1 MIDINELLKPPKI
14 IAVIGLSDKSE
25 RPSNQVAK
33 YLIEQGLTIIPVNPN
48 IESVFGLKSYKD
60 LSEIPK
66 DFKIDIVDIFRKE
79 SEVLPI
85 VEDIINTGQKP
96 VVWLQE
102 GFFSPEAKTLAKKH
116 NLELVEGMCLMKA
129 YERKKAD

>member
-1 MIDINELLKPPKI
+1 MIDINELLRPPKT
-14 IAVIGLSDKSE
+14 IAVVGLSDKPE

-33 YLIEQGLTIIPVNPN
+33 YLMELGLIIIPVNPN
-48 IESVFGLKSYKD
+48 VESVFGLKSYKN

-85 VEDIINTGQKP
+85 VKEIIESGQKP
-96 VVWLQE
+96 VLWLQE
-102 GFFSPEAKTLAKKH
+102 GFFSPEAKTLAK
-116 NLELVEGMCLMKA
+116 NNDLELVEGMCLMKA
-129 YERKKAD
+129 YERKRAV